1 ALELLILMCE
11 LLCRRGVFAMNASMP
26 KDWNAAYEDDDT
38 PWDKGIAAP
47 PLRAFLAKH
56 PIRGRVLVP
65 GCGLGHDV
73 RLLAEQGA
81 SVVGLDI
88 VPKAV
93 RQALAVTAV
102 GDERFEVADFL
113 NLPDNFHG
121 QFDAVVEHTCLCA
134 LDPAQRLAY
143 VRAVL
148 QALKPGG
155 MYLAVFFR
163 VVSDYDGDG
172 PPHPITAEEIETL
185 FGEAFETI
193 DRVVPQDCY
202 PARPV
207 GSEEVCLMRKRSGS
221 DSL

>member
-1 ALELLILMCE
+1 MCE

-93 RQALAVTAV
+93 RQAGL
-102 GDERFEVADFL
+102 GS
-113 NLPDNFHG
+113 NP
-121 QFDAVVEHTCLCA
+121 
-134 LDPAQRLAY
+134 
-143 VRAVL
+143 
-148 QALKPGG
+148 
-155 MYLAVFFR
+155 
-163 VVSDYDGDG
+163 
-172 PPHPITAEEIETL
+172 
-185 FGEAFETI
+185 
-193 DRVVPQDCY
+193 VVPRD
-202 PARPV
+202 
-207 GSEEVCLMRKRSGS
+207 RSS
-221 DSL
+221 QTPLRTTFRFLRL